1 MLNKQLILNVA
12 SRFLKPEK
20 AQMLSRAYDVATNI
34 LQGSNN
40 PQEVFQKAGIDRAS
54 FEKAKSLLNHP
65 LAGWAIQKL
74 ACDILTDVDAPKN
87 ATKKTYIAKHY

>member
-1 MLNKQLILNVA
+1 
-12 SRFLKPEK
+12 
-20 AQMLSRAYDVATNI
+20 MLSRAYDVATNI

-74 ACDILTDVDAPKN
+74 GCNKDDLLKGINTAESVYDTEQAPASELDRLRENLKRI
-87 ATKKTYIAKHY
+87 K